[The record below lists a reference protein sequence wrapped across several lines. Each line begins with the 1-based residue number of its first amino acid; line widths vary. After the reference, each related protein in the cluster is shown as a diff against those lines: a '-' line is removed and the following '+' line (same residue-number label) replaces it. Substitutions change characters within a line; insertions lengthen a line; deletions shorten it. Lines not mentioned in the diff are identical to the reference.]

1 MNEIIVAVNLIFLRL
16 KLSFLQNINQKNT
29 FNFEGGAKG
38 VLFSSKD
45 LQNVLL
51 KKIIVYNH
59 LSAFPVIGYFNEK
72 QQL

>member
-1 MNEIIVAVNLIFLRL
+1 M
-16 KLSFLQNINQKNT
+16 QNINQKNT
-29 FNFEGGAKG
+29 FNFEGGANG
-38 VLFSSKD
+38 LVFSSKD